1 MGSNLAT
8 YLNTFPNYVSK
19 FLAVKKRK
27 IFLNRGQVTRNNRIR
42 SYRIQRQFFV
52 RNVRRQKKKK
62 REWMEER
69 NPKCRGILL
78 VDYLPKKIKINVS

>member
-1 MGSNLAT
+1 MLEG
-8 YLNTFPNYVSK
+8 
-19 FLAVKKRK
+19 
-27 IFLNRGQVTRNNRIR
+27 
-42 SYRIQRQFFV
+42 
-52 RNVRRQKKKK
+52 KKKKKEK